1 MDVRDRAPEQAADS
15 GWSAAEI
22 DAAIGRRTRRRWPWI
37 VVGVVVVG
45 AVAFGLT
52 TRNSD
57 NAEPEPLADQVN
69 TAEVVTTDLVEVDTF
84 DGTLGRVAEDPI
96 ISLNPGIL
104 TFVTA
109 AGEVIDN
116 GDVMYRVEGDPVV
129 LLTGEAPPYRDIA
142 LTSGTSTASAGVGGI
157 VTAAPEVGDL
167 VQQGDVL
174 YEINGEPVIALY
186 GDIPAYRT
194 LQDLSDDMTGED
206 VAQFETALAALGYS
220 GFTVDD
226 TFSDATETAVAE
238 WQEDIGADDDGI
250 VNFGE
255 VYFIT
260 GPSIVTTAASV
271 GTQLGSSQPVL
282 TLATE
287 PLSPG
292 IDVAQLELALTSLG
306 YGAGVV
312 VDDTFTL
319 ETRDAV
325 LGWQADIGAE
335 TDGIVNLGEIYFN
348 RSALRVS
355 EQLSSIGATVGNGT
369 PVLAI
374 TAADIV
380 VKVDLP
386 ADDQGLVT
394 VGDKVTVELPSNQ
407 EVNATVDSVATVATF
422 DQQGNAV
429 FEVVISLDDPAA
441 AAGLDEAPVDVEI
454 VSDSVSG
461 VTAVPVAAL
470 VALSEGGYAVEV
482 QQDDGTTVLVSVEP
496 GFYADG
502 LVEVT
507 DTQLQPGM
515 TVVVP

>member
-1 MDVRDRAPEQAADS
+1 MDVTDKPTESAADS
-15 GWSAAEI
+15 GWSGDDI
-22 DAAIGRRTRRRWPWI
+22 DAAIGRRSRRRWPW
-37 VVGVVVVG
+37 VLLGVVVFG
-45 AVAFGLT
+45 AVALGLT
-52 TRNSD
+52 TRSSD
-57 NAEPEPLADQVN
+57 QTPAEPTADTFN
-69 TAEVVTTDLVEVDTF
+69 TAEVVTADLVEVDTF

-96 ISLNPGIL
+96 VTLNPGVL
-104 TFVTA
+104 TFVAA
-109 AGEVIDN
+109 AGEVIDS

-129 LLTGEAPPYRDIA
+129 LLAGVAPPYRDMA
-142 LTSGTSTASAGVGGI
+142 LASGASTVSSGTSGT
-157 VTAAPEVGDL
+157 VTATPDVGTVID
-167 VQQGDVL
+167 QGDVI

-186 GDIPAYRT
+186 GDTPAYRT
-194 LQDLSDDMTGED
+194 LQDLSTDMSGDD
-206 VAQFETALAALGYS
+206 VAQFETALAALGYT

-226 TFSDATETAVAE
+226 TFSNATETAVE
-238 WQEDIGADDDGI
+238 DWQEDIGADDDGI
-250 VNFGE
+250 VNLGE
-255 VYFIT
+255 VFFIP
-260 GPSIVTTAASV
+260 GPSIVTSTPAV
-271 GTQLGSSQPVL
+271 GAQIGSGQPVL

-287 PLSPG
+287 PLADG
-292 IDVAQLELALTSLG
+292 VDVAQLELALTTLG
-306 YGAGVV
+306 YGEGVV

-325 LGWQADIGAE
+325 LAWQADTGAD
-335 TDGIVNLGEIYFN
+335 TDGIVNLGEIYF
-348 RSALRVS
+348 SDTALRVS
-355 EQLSSIGATVGNGT
+355 DQLASIGATVGNGT

-374 TAADIV
+374 TVANIV

-386 ADDQGLVT
+386 ADDQGLVAI
-394 VGDKVTVELPSNQ
+394 GDSVTIELPSS
-407 EVNATVDSVATVATF
+407 EKVAGTVDSVATVATF

-429 FEVVISLDDPAA
+429 FEVVISLDDPAS

-470 VALSEGGYAVEV
+470 VALAEGGYAVEV
-482 QQDDGTTVLVSVEP
+482 IQGDDSSVLVAVEP